1 MPHTLG
7 RRFSGALSFSET
19 ALVVRDALAMG
30 FGALAEVIVVARTD
44 RLAQAF
50 EPGPGPGELD
60 AEDCKSNRDDDQRG
74 TGRHD
79 HDDAE
84 QQDGRTHNADDD
96 APCRL
101 VREMNR
107 FLNQAVGP
115 SFLLRL
121 AVALGR

>member
-1 MPHTLG
+1 M
-7 RRFSGALSFSET
+7 S
-19 ALVVRDALAMG
+19 

-84 QQDGRTHNADDD
+84 QQDGCAHDTDDD

-107 FLNQAVGP
+107 LPDQVSGP